1 MNNWKEMKEGDK
13 KAFLE
18 IYKQHYQSLFSYG
31 FSISGDKEITKDS
44 IQEMF
49 LELWNKRSS
58 LTAEVSNI
66 RTYLCNWLRRKIN
79 AAHLKNKKEKA
90 AEESIDTYIEM
101 IYSYEDLLI
110 AFEEN
115 KEKKDKVARALQS
128 LSKKQIEIIRMKYFE
143 NLSYEE
149 ISTKT
154 SLTVRTVYNTVFSAI
169 KRLREEIKIDK

>member
-66 RTYLCNWLRRKIN
+66 RTYLCTWLRRKIN

-154 SLTVRTVYNTVFSAI
+154 SLTLRTVYNTVFSAI

>member
-1 MNNWKEMKEGDK
+1 MNNWKEMKEGNK

-44 IQEMF
+44 LQEMF
-49 LELWNKRSS
+49 LELWNTRSS
-58 LTAEVSNI
+58 LNPEVSNI
-66 RTYLCNWLRRKIN
+66 RTYLCTWLRRKIN
-79 AAHLKNKKEKA
+79 AMHLKHKKEKD
-90 AEESIDTYIEM
+90 AEDATDANGDNE
-101 IYSYEDLLI
+101 YSYEDLVI
-110 AFEEN
+110 AFEESTAK
-115 KEKKDKVARALQS
+115 KEKMARALQS
-128 LSKKQIEIIRMKYFE
+128 LSKKQIVIIRMKYFE

-169 KRLREEIKIDK
+169 KRLREEIKIDR